1 LKLHRKEPVSSFENV
16 DIKEYV
22 PERTLEPPN
31 LTLDGIIT
39 EYLKNQ
45 HALCKNPVATCPRF
59 DLFK

>member
-1 LKLHRKEPVSSFENV
+1 MSSFENV
-16 DIKEYV
+16 TIAEQQV
-22 PERTLEPPN
+22 SERTLDPPS

-45 HALCKNPVATCPRF
+45 HALCKHPVATCPRF